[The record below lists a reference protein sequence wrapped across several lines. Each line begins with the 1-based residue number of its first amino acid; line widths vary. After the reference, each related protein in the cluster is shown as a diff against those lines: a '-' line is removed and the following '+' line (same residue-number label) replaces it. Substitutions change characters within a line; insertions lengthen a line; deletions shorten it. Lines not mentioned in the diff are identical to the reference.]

1 MLRPGGAAVV
11 SNIHH
16 LSLPL
21 GGVVQMLSSTGQGI
35 RLAASPFM
43 PTDYTNAA
51 LGAGFEIRSC
61 AEVGWPDLPAGH
73 VGTPALDGAGGC
85 QAVGQHR
92 RGSPSLSIS
101 NI

>member
-1 MLRPGGAAVV
+1 
-11 SNIHH
+11 
-16 LSLPL
+16 
-21 GGVVQMLSSTGQGI
+21 MLSSTGQGI
-35 RLAASPFM
+35 RLPASPFM
-43 PTDYTNAA
+43 PTDYINAA

-61 AEVGWPDLPAGH
+61 AEVGWQDLPAGPGGPTAQAWCPEAARAAY